1 MLKFVVAGIWIC
13 AATVGSIFFAFS
25 AAAPAGPEEAPA
37 PYFGGLDYVKTD
49 IVSIPVVK
57 QGGVQ
62 GYFLAR
68 MVYTVEKEKMAK
80 LSVPAQP
87 LIIDELYSYLYS
99 SPEIDFTQVKTL
111 DLAALKTGIRDA
123 INKKLGD
130 TLIHEVLVEQVDYL
144 SKTDI
149 RDNNIRRK
157 TTGPAPQAPAAPD
170 IKAPAHH

>member
-1 MLKFVVAGIWIC
+1 MLKFAVAGIWIC
-13 AATVGSIFFAFS
+13 AATAGSIFFAFS
-25 AAAPAGPEEAPA
+25 AASPKGAEEAPA

-57 QGGVQ
+57 EGGVQ

-68 MVYTVEKEKMAK
+68 LVYTVEKEKMAR

-87 LIIDELYSYLYS
+87 LIVDELYGYLYS
-99 SPEIDFTQVKTL
+99 NPDIDFAQAKTI
-111 DLAALKTGIRDA
+111 DVSGLKAGIRDA
-123 INKKLGD
+123 INTKLGE

-144 SKTDI
+144 SKEDI

-157 TTGPAPQAPAAPD
+157 TTGTVAPQPAPEVKPAA
-170 IKAPAHH
+170 H